1 MEPALQT
8 ADSVMTVADCLQAL
22 ADNLPQIAWIADRE
36 GSIFW
41 HNRRWEDYTGASAV
55 ASRGWGWLRFIHPDH
70 AERVETSLRGALL
83 ASQNWEDTFPIRGAD
98 GAYQWFLSRAVPLC
112 DDRGAI
118 VQWCGTSTNINER
131 VRVEDD
137 LREAARRKD
146 TLLAWLGHEL
156 RNPLTPILT
165 SAHLLTM
172 IGPGDP
178 AVQTA
183 RETIVRQALQLSNLI
198 DDLLDAGRL
207 SFGKLRLRRTLVELT
222 PLIAQAVEECQN
234 DIERRQ
240 HRLELS
246 LAPLPVFL
254 EADPT
259 RVVQLLS
266 NLLSNAAKYMRNGGV
281 IRVSTERDGE
291 SAVVRVGDEGIGI
304 APEVVSRVFEPY
316 VQVGVGP
323 LHAQGLGIGLALVK
337 SIAEGHGGTAEA
349 RSEGLERGS
358 EFIIRLPL
366 KGSGPG

>member
-1 MEPALQT
+1 
-8 ADSVMTVADCLQAL
+8 MTVAAGLRAF
-22 ADNLPQIAWIADRE
+22 ADNLPHLAWMADRT
-36 GSIFW
+36 GSVYW
-41 HNRRWEDYTGASAV
+41 HNRRWDEYTGASAV
-55 ASRGWGWLRFIHPDH
+55 ALQGWGWLQFVQPDH
-70 AERVETSLRGALL
+70 AERVETLLRGSL
-83 ASQNWEDTFPIRGAD
+83 AAGEDWEDTFPLRGAD
-98 GAYQWFLSRAVPLC
+98 GAYQWFLSRAVPLR

-118 VQWCGTSTNINER
+118 VGWCGTSTDVSGR
-131 VRVEDD
+131 VRVEGD

-156 RNPLTPILT
+156 RNPLSPILT

-172 IGPGDP
+172 IGPSDP
-178 AVQTA
+178 AAQTA

-198 DDLLDAGRL
+198 DDLLDAGRI
-207 SFGKLRLRRTLVELT
+207 SFGKLRLRRTPVELT
-222 PLIAQAVEECQN
+222 PLIAQAAEECQSA
-234 DIERRQ
+234 IERRQ
-240 HRLELS
+240 HRLELT
-246 LAPLPVFL
+246 LARVPVFL

-259 RVVQLLS
+259 RIVQLLS
-266 NLLSNAAKYMRNGGV
+266 NLLNNAAKYMRNGGV
-281 IRVSTERDGE
+281 IRVSTELQGE
-291 SAVVRVGDEGIGI
+291 SAVVRVRDEGIGI

-366 KGSGPG
+366 KGSGCR